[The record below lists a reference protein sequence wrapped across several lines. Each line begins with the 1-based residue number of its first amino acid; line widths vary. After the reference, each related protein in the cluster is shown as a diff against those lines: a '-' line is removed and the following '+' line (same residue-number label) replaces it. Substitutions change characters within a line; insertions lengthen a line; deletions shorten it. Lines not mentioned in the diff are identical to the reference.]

1 MSAEVNVLSPHWREV
16 ATHAV
21 AFTAAVI
28 VLRKYA
34 WKPILGLLEE
44 RRARIADEF
53 RGIERGKRENL
64 DLKTE
69 YEQQLRT
76 IDAQA
81 RQKLKE
87 STDEGQKVS
96 AELKEEA
103 RRESREMVQR
113 AREEVEREK
122 HKAEVALKEDMVE
135 MAVAAAEKVIRE
147 KLDERAHRR
156 LIAETI
162 EDLTR
167 LKTR

>member
-21 AFTAAVI
+21 AFTAAVL
-28 VLRKYA
+28 VLRRYA
-34 WKPILGLLEE
+34 WRPILGLLEE
-44 RRARIADEF
+44 RRARIAEEF
-53 RGIERGKRENL
+53 LGIERGKKRNL
-64 DLKTE
+64 DLKAE

-87 STDEGQKVS
+87 ATDEGQKMS

-103 RRESREMVQR
+103 RRESREMIQR
-113 AREEVEREK
+113 ALEEVGREK
-122 HKAEVALKEDMVE
+122 GKAEVALKEDMVE

-147 KLDERAHRR
+147 RLDEPSHRR

-162 EDLTR
+162 EELTR
-167 LKTR
+167 LKGQ